1 MLYKSYK
8 VVTNV
13 FLQISL
19 TLQSLELMK
28 LREMKR
34 VSLIIIILLF
44 CLNGQSQSILNPNYG
59 LKTPLT
65 AEIIRVDFNSDATVV
80 WLTIMSDINNA
91 WFCIDKNT
99 FIIKPDG
106 MKVRLKSLKGL
117 PYCPATY
124 RFKKP
129 GEKLSFS
136 MTFPATG
143 LLPWFSLVEECS
155 GGCLAIR
162 GIVTGGV
169 LNNRLNEAYA
179 LSDKGD
185 EMAAYRLFEEII
197 NETDSLNL
205 GIEGSI
211 YTNLILIDRKNGRPQ
226 TAKGWYDRMMTSD
239 TPDLGLYLESLRREG
254 IDY

>member
-1 MLYKSYK
+1 
-8 VVTNV
+8 
-13 FLQISL
+13 
-19 TLQSLELMK
+19 MK
-28 LREMKR
+28 LRKMKCA
-34 VSLIIIILLF
+34 SLMIISLLLCF
-44 CLNGQSQSILNPNYG
+44 KGLAQSVLNPNYG

-65 AEIIRVDFNSDATVV
+65 AEIVRVDFNSDATVV

-99 FIIKPDG
+99 FLITPDG
-106 MKVRLKSLKGL
+106 KKSRLKSLKGL

-136 MTFPATG
+136 MTFPSTG
-143 LLPWFSLVEECS
+143 LLPWFSVVEECT

-179 LSDKGD
+179 FADKGED
-185 EMAAYRLFEEII
+185 LAAYRLFEEII

-211 YTNLILIDRKNGRPQ
+211 YTNLILIDQRNGRPQ

-239 TPDLGLYLESLRREG
+239 TPDLGLYLESLRRAG
-254 IDY
+254 VDY

>member
-1 MLYKSYK
+1 
-8 VVTNV
+8 
-13 FLQISL
+13 
-19 TLQSLELMK
+19 MK
-28 LREMKR
+28 LRKMKHA
-34 VSLIIIILLF
+34 SLIIITLLLCF
-44 CLNGQSQSILNPNYG
+44 KGQAQSVLNPNYG

-65 AEIIRVDFNSDATVV
+65 AEIVRVDFNGDATVV

-99 FIIKPDG
+99 FLITPDG
-106 MKVRLKSLKGL
+106 MKSRLKSLKGL

-143 LLPWFSLVEECS
+143 LLPWFSVVEECT

-179 LSDKGD
+179 LADKGED
-185 EMAAYRLFEEII
+185 MAAYRLFEEII

-211 YTNLILIDRKNGRPQ
+211 YTNLILIDRRNGRPQ

-239 TPDLGLYLESLRREG
+239 TPDLGLYLESLKRAG
-254 IDY
+254 VDY

>member
-1 MLYKSYK
+1 MKPFILAAVLLLSC
-8 VVTNV
+8 
-13 FLQISL
+13 LSGQA
-19 TLQSLELMK
+19 QS
-28 LREMKR
+28 
-34 VSLIIIILLF
+34 V
-44 CLNGQSQSILNPNYG
+44 LNPNYG
-59 LKTPLT
+59 LKSPLT
-65 AEIIRVDFNSDATVV
+65 AEIVRVDFNSDATVV
-80 WLTIMSDINNA
+80 SLTIMSDINNA

-99 FIIKPDG
+99 FLIKPDG

-143 LLPWFSLVEECS
+143 LLPWFSVVEECT
-155 GGCLAIR
+155 GGCLAFR
-162 GIVTGGV
+162 GIVTDGA

-179 LSDKGD
+179 LTDKGE

-197 NETDSLNL
+197 NETDTLNL

-211 YTNLILIDRKNGRPQ
+211 YTNLILIDQRNGRPQ

>member
-1 MLYKSYK
+1 MKPFILAAVLLLSC
-8 VVTNV
+8 
-13 FLQISL
+13 LSGQA
-19 TLQSLELMK
+19 QS
-28 LREMKR
+28 
-34 VSLIIIILLF
+34 V
-44 CLNGQSQSILNPNYG
+44 LNPNYG

-65 AEIIRVDFNSDATVV
+65 AEIVRVDFNSDATVV
-80 WLTIMSDINNA
+80 SLTIMSDINNA

-99 FIIKPDG
+99 FLIKPDG

-143 LLPWFSLVEECS
+143 LLPWFSVVEECT
-155 GGCLAIR
+155 GGCLAFR
-162 GIVTGGV
+162 GILTDGA
-169 LNNRLNEAYA
+169 LNSRLNEAYA
-179 LSDKGD
+179 LTDKGE

-197 NETDSLNL
+197 NETDTLDL

-211 YTNLILIDRKNGRPQ
+211 YTNLILIDQRNGRPQ

>member
-1 MLYKSYK
+1 MKPFVL
-8 VVTNV
+8 VAV
-13 FLQISL
+13 L
-19 TLQSLELMK
+19 LM
-28 LREMKR
+28 
-34 VSLIIIILLF
+34 SCIA
-44 CLNGQSQSILNPNYG
+44 GHSQSVMNPNYG
-59 LKTPLT
+59 LKSPLT
-65 AEIIRVDFNSDATVV
+65 AEIVRVDFNSDATVV

-99 FIIKPDG
+99 FLITSDG
-106 MKVRLKSLKGL
+106 MKSKLKSLKGL

-143 LLPWFSLVEECS
+143 LLPWFSVVEECT

-179 LSDKGD
+179 LADKGED
-185 EMAAYRLFEEII
+185 MAAYRLFEEII
-197 NETDSLNL
+197 NETDTLNL

-211 YTNLILIDRKNGRPQ
+211 YTNLILIDQRSRRPQ

-239 TPDLGLYLESLRREG
+239 TPDLGLYLESLKRAG
-254 IDY
+254 VDY